1 MPLAHPSTLDHLV
14 RTLERGLAGVS
25 WRGLE
30 PGARQGSP
38 GAFSLGRAAIASLDF
53 FQLGITGWD
62 RFRHKKGDH
71 LVALVMIRSASRSHR
86 AGLPTRAGVGA
97 TPHTRSQSCRRGAI
111 GRGCLRRSS
120 SSWSGKLG
128 KPPDAVKGSA
138 ASRGATS
145 HQVAG
150 ADAFHDR
157 GGSTVTKS
165 SSGRVDSEGRMP
177 RPQSVSEASVSGT
190 KSVTNPRWHHGRRR
204 S

>member
-1 MPLAHPSTLDHLV
+1 V
-14 RTLERGLAGVS
+14 E
-25 WRGLE
+25 GLE
-30 PGARQGSP
+30 PGARRGSP

-53 FQLGITGWD
+53 FKLGITCWD
-62 RFRHKKGDH
+62 RFRHKKGRPSGRPRHDS
-71 LVALVMIRSASRSHR
+71 VCVTESPC
-86 AGLPTRAGVGA
+86 GPPDGAGVGA
-97 TPHTRSQSCRRGAI
+97 TPHTRSQRCRRVAI

-120 SSWSGKLG
+120 SSWSGKFG